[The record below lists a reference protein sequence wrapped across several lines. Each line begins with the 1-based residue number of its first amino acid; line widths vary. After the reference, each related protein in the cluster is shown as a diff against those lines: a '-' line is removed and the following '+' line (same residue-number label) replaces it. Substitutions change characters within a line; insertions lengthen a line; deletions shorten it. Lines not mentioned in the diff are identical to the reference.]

1 MNGFINRI
9 RGITRFLNIIAG
21 ISLTFVMLLTI
32 SDVILRFFRMPIVG
46 TYELVA
52 FAGAVVIGF
61 SLPLTSWL
69 RAHIFVDFAILK
81 FPRNIRDAFNIVTR
95 CMVLILFVLIGWNLL
110 KYALDLQRSGEVSPT
125 LHIPFYPV
133 AYGIGIACFVQC
145 LVMVCDIV
153 KILGGEYE

>member
-1 MNGFINRI
+1 
-9 RGITRFLNIIAG
+9 
-21 ISLTFVMLLTI
+21 MLLTI

-81 FPRNIRDAFNIVTR
+81 FPRNIRDVFNIVTR

-110 KYALDLQRSGEVSPT
+110 KYGLDLQRSGEVSPT

-153 KILGGEYE
+153 KILGGKYE